1 MRSQWSCFL
10 SFISSTFLLSW
21 QPPKFICHALF
32 APHTRTQRD
41 VNVCVCVYNLRF
53 SLFSHSSLRSA
64 LKFKQSAINYTCW
77 ALSIFHFPLA
87 STRFLFFLS
96 TFFAPLKH
104 LHTLGRRAEFQ
115 YVAGSLSQQHPLQ
128 CCVTHCVTHSVTPSV
143 WQSGSLSLCQS
154 SALAVCQL
162 VRNATTAQPLARAWP
177 NSALP
182 IISRAIFIN

>member
-1 MRSQWSCFL
+1 M
-10 SFISSTFLLSW
+10 
-21 QPPKFICHALF
+21 
-32 APHTRTQRD
+32 
-41 VNVCVCVYNLRF
+41 CVCVYNLRF

-96 TFFAPLKH
+96 TFFGPLKH

-128 CCVTHCVTHSVTPSV
+128 CCVTHCVTHSVTPPV
-143 WQSGSLSLCQS
+143 WQSVTVPVQRTGSVSVGQKCDHSAAPCQGVAELGFANNFES
-154 SALAVCQL
+154 NFHKLACHTL
-162 VRNATTAQPLARAWP
+162 QPPL
-177 NSALP
+177 LLLL
-182 IISRAIFIN
+182 FL